1 MHRLTEI
8 AEWLLI
14 AAGAVA
20 VVGAIVFAALAFRLN
35 HPPRD

>member
-1 MHRLTEI
+1 LLIEI

-14 AAGAVA
+14 AAGAVV
-20 VVGAIVFAALAFRLN
+20 VVGLVVFAALAFRLN